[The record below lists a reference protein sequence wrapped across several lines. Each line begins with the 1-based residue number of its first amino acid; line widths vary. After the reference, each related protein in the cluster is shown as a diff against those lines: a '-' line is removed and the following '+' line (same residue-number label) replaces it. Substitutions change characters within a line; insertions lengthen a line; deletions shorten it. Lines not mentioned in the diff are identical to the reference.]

1 MSKRTVFRCLLLV
14 CLINFGIYMVF
25 LPSISFSQDPL
36 MNTREVMEIKVKDD
50 FLSVKLENAPMR
62 EVLREIAHQTGLTFE
77 GLENAEGRVT
87 QEFKN
92 IPLDEGLRKISQSFI
107 MIFKKTGKKG
117 AALRVEKVIIIA
129 KKGLPEDSPAAK
141 LAKKSKP
148 LVTPP
153 LPRTPSSITKSETIK
168 PQKITPSIPKQEVER
183 KKRTPAKVQKQ
194 AKADTK
200 AKVEKKVKAKKKAK
214 VKVKERMKAKEKVK
228 KKTKARVAKKI
239 TPAAITK
246 PKPRPSS
253 ISSDLSRGEKYFKEK
268 RWDRAMKYF
277 KKYLEQNPS
286 DEQMREKYNIAKE
299 NAARG
304 ISLYKQAK
312 KMEREEEFKDAYQYY
327 KKSYEIY
334 PLLYDTW
341 ERMRAIKKKINR

>member
-1 MSKRTVFRCLLLV
+1 MSKRIIFRCLLLV
-14 CLINFGIYMVF
+14 CLINFGIYMIF

-36 MNTREVMEIKVKDD
+36 MNTREVMEIKVKDN
-50 FLSVKLENAPMR
+50 FLSVKLENASMR

-87 QEFKN
+87 QEFEN
-92 IPLDEGLRKISQSFI
+92 IPLDQGLRKISQSFI
-107 MIFKKTGKKG
+107 MIFKKTGEKG
-117 AALRVEKVIIIA
+117 DALRVEKVIIIA
-129 KKGLPEDSPAAK
+129 KKSMPEDS
-141 LAKKSKP
+141 L
-148 LVTPP
+148 TPP
-153 LPRTPSSITKSETIK
+153 PREPSSITKSETIK
-168 PQKITPSIPKQEVER
+168 PEKITPKHEVEQ
-183 KKRTPAKVQKQ
+183 KKRAQAEAQKKLEAERKARAEKR
-194 AKADTK
+194 AKAK
-200 AKVEKKVKAKKKAK
+200 AE
-214 VKVKERMKAKEKVK
+214 ERMKAIEKAKEKRK
-228 KKTKARVAKKI
+228 ARAAKKT
-239 TPAAITK
+239 TPVAITK

-253 ISSDLSRGEKYFKEK
+253 TSSDLSRGEKYFKEK

-286 DEQMREKYNIAKE
+286 DEQMREKYSIAKE
-299 NAARG
+299 NADRG

-327 KKSYEIY
+327 KKSYKIY

>member
-1 MSKRTVFRCLLLV
+1 MSKRTVCRCLLLV
-14 CLINFGIYMVF
+14 CLINFGIYMIF

-36 MNTREVMEIKVKDD
+36 MNTREVMEIKVKDN
-50 FLSVKLENAPMR
+50 FLSVKLENASMR

-87 QEFKN
+87 QEFEN
-92 IPLDEGLRKISQSFI
+92 IPLDQGLRKISQSFI
-107 MIFKKTGKKG
+107 MIFKKTGEKG
-117 AALRVEKVIIIA
+117 DALRVEKVIIIA
-129 KKGLPEDSPAAK
+129 KKSMSEDS
-141 LAKKSKP
+141 L
-148 LVTPP
+148 TPP
-153 LPRTPSSITKSETIK
+153 PREPSLITKSEMIK
-168 PQKITPSIPKQEVER
+168 PEKITPKHEVEQ
-183 KKRTPAKVQKQ
+183 KKRAQAEAQKKLEAERK
-194 AKADTK
+194 AKA
-200 AKVEKKVKAKKKAK
+200 E
-214 VKVKERMKAKEKVK
+214 ERMKAREKAKEKR
-228 KKTKARVAKKI
+228 KARVAKKT
-239 TPAAITK
+239 TPVAITK

-253 ISSDLSRGEKYFKEK
+253 TSSTSSDLSRGEKFFKEK

-286 DEQMREKYNIAKE
+286 DEQMREKYSIAKE
-299 NAARG
+299 NADRG

-327 KKSYEIY
+327 KKSYKIY